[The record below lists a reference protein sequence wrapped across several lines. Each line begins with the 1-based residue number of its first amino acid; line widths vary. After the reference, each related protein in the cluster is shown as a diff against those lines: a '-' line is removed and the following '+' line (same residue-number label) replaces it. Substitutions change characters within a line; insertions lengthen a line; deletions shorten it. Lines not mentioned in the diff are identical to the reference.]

1 VITINDYKLKTGG
14 PIVDAN
20 GTLPSCWPTRN

>member
-20 GTLPSCWPTRN
+20 GTLPSC